1 MVCGMG
7 DANEKSFIEKINQ
20 LENIHIRW
28 IPSGFPIDLFQS
40 YFSYLFSDERQSF
53 PILCK

>member
-20 LENIHIRW
+20 VENIHIRW